1 MAVTLHASGTIDTTG
16 QIGVELTVVSIAIAG
31 VFTVHI
37 DFDALAAGDVLERY
51 VKRKVLAGDAVGNL
65 IEPDVLYGAQTLK
78 PKWES
83 DVLGN
88 DLVEADAVKVTI
100 KQTFGAGRLLP
111 WKVQRYV

>member
-16 QIGVELTVVSIAIAG
+16 QIDVELTVVSIAIAG

-37 DFDALAAGDVLERY
+37 DFAALAAGDVVESRI
-51 VKRKVLAGDAVGNL
+51 KRKILAGGTAREL
-65 IEPDVLYGAQTLK
+65 IEPEVLYGAQALK
-78 PKWES
+78 PIWDS

-88 DLVEADAVKVTI
+88 DLSEADAVVVTI

-111 WKVQRYV
+111 YKVLRY